1 VCVFCCFLCIND
13 TTSYNQ
19 FQKADVCCLTAFTNL
34 ETGFSIEEDL
44 KVLMG
49 GLFSS
54 GKKSE
59 HKDDKRKQLGTG
71 GRL

>member
-1 VCVFCCFLCIND
+1 MCSAGCV
-13 TTSYNQ
+13 
-19 FQKADVCCLTAFTNL
+19 TAFPQIQRGF
-34 ETGFSIEEDL
+34 GFSIEEDL

>member
-1 VCVFCCFLCIND
+1 
-13 TTSYNQ
+13 
-19 FQKADVCCLTAFTNL
+19 VCCLKQRFDKFR
-34 ETGFSIEEDL
+34 GFSIEEDL